1 MFIFIDFSEG
11 KLITIITNINIT
23 VVIILGKMRLLF
35 LFVFIQVVSAI
46 NYLTSNQWSYI
57 KYILKHPQRTN
68 YMVET
73 INQVLYQH
81 YRYKAHNIAYEFKS
95 KYSVLCRHISITE
108 LNQYASKGLLMAIKN
123 YNPKYPFAN
132 HMSLYVNSQ
141 LYVGL
146 SHLQPLTIIP
156 RQLRVSKKWKNENK
170 QLYKKL
176 TNTKLVGND
185 NYLYDLVEQGKKNKT
200 NHLVNISNYQ
210 MLIEIWSII
219 NSLDI
224 EYQQI
229 MNYKYNFYLQK
240 LRTNRHVAQLMC
252 CSDETIRKKLLII
265 ENIIQ
270 KECKKL

>member
-1 MFIFIDFSEG
+1 MQ
-11 KLITIITNINIT
+11 LLTM
-23 VVIILGKMRLLF
+23 LLLF
-35 LFVFIQVVSAI
+35 PFVSAI
-46 NYLTSNQWSYI
+46 NYLSNNQWSHI

-81 YRYKAHNIAYEFKS
+81 YRYKAYNIAYEFKG
-95 KYSVLCRHISITE
+95 KYSVLCSHISITE
-108 LNQYASKGLLMAIKN
+108 LKQYASKGLLIAIKN

-141 LYVGL
+141 LYIGL
-146 SHLQPLTIIP
+146 SKLQPLTTIP
-156 RQLRVSKKWKNENK
+156 IHLRLSKKWKNENK
-170 QLYKKL
+170 FLYKRL

-185 NYLYDLVEQGKKNKT
+185 NYLYDIIQQTKIKP
-200 NHLVNISNYQ
+200 NHLENISNYQ
-210 MLIEIWSII
+210 MLTEIWSII
-219 NSLDI
+219 NTLDI

-229 MNYKYNFYLQK
+229 MKYKYYFHLQK
-240 LRTNRHVAQLMC
+240 LRSNRHVSQLMC

>member
-1 MFIFIDFSEG
+1 MQ
-11 KLITIITNINIT
+11 LLLCLL
-23 VVIILGKMRLLF
+23 VIPL
-35 LFVFIQVVSAI
+35 VSAI
-46 NYLTSNQWSYI
+46 NYLTNNQWSHI

-73 INQVLYQH
+73 IHQVLYQH
-81 YRYKAHNIAYEFKS
+81 YRYKAYSIAYDFKV
-95 KYSVLCRHISITE
+95 KYSVLCSHISTIE
-108 LNQYASKGLLMAIKN
+108 LNQYASKGLLLAIKN
-123 YNPKYPFAN
+123 YNPKYPFSN

-146 SHLQPLTIIP
+146 SKLQPLTTIP
-156 RQLRVSKKWKNENK
+156 IHLRLSKQWKKENNL
-170 QLYKKL
+170 LYKRL

-185 NYLYDLVEQGKKNKT
+185 NYLYDIIQPIKMKP
-200 NHLVNISNYQ
+200 NHLENISNYQ
-210 MLIEIWSII
+210 MLTEIWCII
-219 NSLDI
+219 NCLDI

-229 MNYKYNFYLQK
+229 MKYKYDFHLQK
-240 LRTNRHVAQLMC
+240 QRSNEHVAQLMC